1 MAIGIQNSK
10 GEWCLYSKNGTNQH
24 FGLYGEE
31 PPIGDPKH
39 NDRGEKKAD
48 NLYDFLHDTSIN
60 PKDENGK
67 PEYTEGFLIATTPEQ
82 DKKMEKGALNV
93 LNQDYDVLSTNCAQT
108 VQRALK
114 YGGLNP
120 GNGLRPKIN
129 VYPSIVKNNKGAQ
142 ILIYNPQLS
151 PKKW

>member
-1 MAIGIQNSK
+1 MKKIIMNK
-10 GEWCLYSKNGTNQH
+10 PIIFYILLFTCLSVYITACLS
-24 FGLYGEE
+24 
-31 PPIGDPKH
+31 PCD
-39 NDRGEKKAD
+39 
-48 NLYDFLHDTSIN
+48 S
-60 PKDENGK
+60 
-67 PEYTEGFLIATTPEQ
+67 EGFLIATTPEQ

-93 LNQDYDVLSTNCAQT
+93 LNQDYDVLTSNCAQT

>member
-1 MAIGIQNSK
+1 
-10 GEWCLYSKNGTNQH
+10 
-24 FGLYGEE
+24 
-31 PPIGDPKH
+31 
-39 NDRGEKKAD
+39 
-48 NLYDFLHDTSIN
+48 
-60 PKDENGK
+60 
-67 PEYTEGFLIATTPEQ
+67 
-82 DKKMEKGALNV
+82 MEKGALNV
-93 LNQDYDVLSTNCAQT
+93 LNQDYDVLSSNCAQT